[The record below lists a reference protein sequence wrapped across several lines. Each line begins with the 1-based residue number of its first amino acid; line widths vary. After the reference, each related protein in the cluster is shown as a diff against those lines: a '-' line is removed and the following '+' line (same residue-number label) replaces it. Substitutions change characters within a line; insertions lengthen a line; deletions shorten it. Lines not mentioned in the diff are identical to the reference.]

1 MYRLASDEESV
12 HSLDVED
19 HREHSEE
26 RKTELSGK
34 DQDERQAVTPTR
46 RGERPKS
53 LPFHVPNADPPVIRE
68 SPEFALDKVFPE
80 KGKAALT
87 MSLDSGSSRF
97 NQLPAPKRSPKPR
110 GAIKNPDSGSQASK
124 KGKLRKSSSINSP
137 IRRKDKLH
145 HSSHSPF
152 ASPLQI
158 RKAVAIKSKEAEDR
172 HGFMSVSANPKKSSS
187 SPELSSPPAFAKG
200 LGITS
205 RSRMFSYGGGPQSI
219 FSKSY
224 KSSPLPA
231 DPADA
236 GPKEP
241 AILVTPSE
249 SFRYPL
255 DPCFVFLQ
263 LYHASFLG
271 ASTEKPQPLPDSEVI
286 ERAIKCLDRIPPYD
300 THKIGV
306 IYVAPGQHDNE
317 SAILGNVYG
326 SSRYMSFLSGLG
338 TLVRLRDCPPAEIYT
353 GGLDRN
359 GEDGEYAYSWQDDI
373 CQVIFHVSTLM
384 PTRESDP
391 GCNSKKM
398 HIGNDFVTIVY
409 NDSQQ
414 TVKFGR
420 IKGQFN
426 FAEVVIKPLD
436 NASNMVMLRFKDELK
451 DLLTDTG
458 PRVISDANL
467 PRLVRQLVVHINM
480 ASVIHQSQKRPTD
493 AYGCNWLERLRQ
505 IKRVRNKAAA
515 ETFSVPSSPIGKG
528 SPSSGLRP
536 PSLQLTGLT
545 DFTEYIMK

>member
-1 MYRLASDEESV
+1 
-12 HSLDVED
+12 
-19 HREHSEE
+19 
-26 RKTELSGK
+26 
-34 DQDERQAVTPTR
+34 
-46 RGERPKS
+46 
-53 LPFHVPNADPPVIRE
+53 
-68 SPEFALDKVFPE
+68 
-80 KGKAALT
+80 
-87 MSLDSGSSRF
+87 
-97 NQLPAPKRSPKPR
+97 
-110 GAIKNPDSGSQASK
+110 
-124 KGKLRKSSSINSP
+124 
-137 IRRKDKLH
+137 
-145 HSSHSPF
+145 
-152 ASPLQI
+152 
-158 RKAVAIKSKEAEDR
+158 
-172 HGFMSVSANPKKSSS
+172 
-187 SPELSSPPAFAKG
+187 
-200 LGITS
+200 
-205 RSRMFSYGGGPQSI
+205 MFSYGGGPQSI